1 MNRISNKHF
10 NELKRAAIEIWNTYD
25 DTYGYRSEKL
35 AQINNIKNIKDNY
48 TTIITMFDN
57 NNLALLAQKL
67 KKETREELADKISG
81 NGLPDIY
88 NPFIPREEARNG
100 GEYYE

>member
-25 DTYGYRSEKL
+25 DTYGYRTEKL
-35 AQINNIKNIKDNY
+35 AQINSIKNIKDNY
-48 TTIITMFDN
+48 TTIITMFDY

-67 KKETREELADKISG
+67 KLETRIELADKIID
-81 NGLPDIY
+81 GLIDDM
-88 NPFIPREEARNG
+88 
-100 GEYYE
+100 YEK